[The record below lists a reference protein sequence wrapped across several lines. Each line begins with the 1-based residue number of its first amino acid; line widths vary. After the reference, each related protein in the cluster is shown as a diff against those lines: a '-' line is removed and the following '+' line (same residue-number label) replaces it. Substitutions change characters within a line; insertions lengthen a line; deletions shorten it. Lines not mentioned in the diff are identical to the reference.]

1 MVLDFSAGWCKNCKK
16 IAPLISSLA
25 KQYGQGSSSGGS
37 GSGGVEALVY
47 SVDIDELAEVAVA
60 HDVSTLPRLLF
71 FKVHPL
77 PYTQIIAR
85 YIIYTLKLL
94 KY

>member
-1 MVLDFSAGWCKNCKK
+1 MVNVFFVFF
-16 IAPLISSLA
+16 SSLA

>member
-1 MVLDFSAGWCKNCKK
+1 MYGKCSFVFF
-16 IAPLISSLA
+16 SSLA
-25 KQYGQGSSSGGS
+25 KQYGQGSSSSNGGS

-71 FKVHPL
+71 FKVHGTL
-77 PYTQIIAR
+77 SYGLI
-85 YIIYTLKLL
+85 YIININIS
-94 KY
+94 